1 VTYPTIMFKCST
13 ISCFYLIKDRVVLKS
28 DLENF
33 FQNYHNALEE
43 HHFLPKYIWNCD
55 ETMLDGGKSH
65 KKLLCERNGPAEISL
80 EAPVGE
86 HITLLLF
93 TSAAGEWIK
102 PLAIFP
108 LKTLPE
114 FSPQVY
120 EDNNISGQE
129 NGWIDGPIFKNYI
142 QNFFV
147 DHIME
152 MRSKNQEQHE
162 PILLLMDHHSS
173 RNALDS
179 RILWEVYHIL
189 LFLIPAHSSHIT
201 QPLDL
206 STNGEFKQKL
216 RERLKYVPGETKGEH
231 RNRLLQISGR
241 VLSRVNNKDTILTG
255 WERSGLWPYN
265 PGNAFR
271 STAVVERI
279 EQLPI
284 SAAKGKR
291 KRGMKINVGQVI

>member
-1 VTYPTIMFKCST
+1 
-13 ISCFYLIKDRVVLKS
+13 
-28 DLENF
+28 
-33 FQNYHNALEE
+33 
-43 HHFLPKYIWNCD
+43 
-55 ETMLDGGKSH
+55 
-65 KKLLCERNGPAEISL
+65 
-80 EAPVGE
+80 
-86 HITLLLF
+86 
-93 TSAAGEWIK
+93 
-102 PLAIFP
+102 
-108 LKTLPE
+108 
-114 FSPQVY
+114 
-120 EDNNISGQE
+120 
-129 NGWIDGPIFKNYI
+129 
-142 QNFFV
+142 
-147 DHIME
+147 
-152 MRSKNQEQHE
+152 
-162 PILLLMDHHSS
+162 MDHPSS

-241 VLSRVNNKDTILTG
+241 VLSRVITKDTTLTG
-255 WERSGLWPYN
+255 CERSGLWPYN

-271 STAVVERI
+271 STEVVERI